1 MAGLKEGRWE
11 MQWGRKEAGYSQ
23 PREPWEEH
31 HTASCLE
38 DGEHKTDFVIVVL
51 ADSVDCGLSGCCHAG
66 AYAHEESQLPVPLCW
81 SASCL

>member
-1 MAGLKEGRWE
+1 

-66 AYAHEESQLPVPLCW
+66 LMHMKNPSSPSRCAGLLHASERPCSQ
-81 SASCL
+81 